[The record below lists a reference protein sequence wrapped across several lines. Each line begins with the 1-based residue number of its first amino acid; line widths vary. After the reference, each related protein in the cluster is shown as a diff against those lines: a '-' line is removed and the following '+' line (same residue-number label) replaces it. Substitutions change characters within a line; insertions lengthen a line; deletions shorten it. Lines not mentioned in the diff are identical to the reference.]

1 MPLPKYDEIQA
12 EYRSWVNYLAPV
24 LVLPSTADETTL
36 HNTAVLL
43 DALSF
48 YSDRDVLPVY
58 YDTVLKGRGAKDAES
73 LEMLDYI
80 NRTKS
85 FDASIAYGWSRQY
98 SEVLSNTILQGIT
111 DVASLIGT
119 YDEMIGTN
127 IKDSL
132 AKIYKD

>member
-1 MPLPKYDEIQA
+1 MVI
-12 EYRSWVNYLAPV
+12 S
-24 LVLPSTADETTL
+24 STLDDTAL
-36 HNTAVLL
+36 HNTATLL

-58 YDTVLKGRGAKDAES
+58 YDTVLKGRGAKDSES

-98 SEVLSNTILQGIT
+98 SEVLSNTILQGIV
-111 DVASLIGT
+111 DVASIVET
-119 YDEMIGTN
+119 YDEMIGN
-127 IKDSL
+127 SIKESL